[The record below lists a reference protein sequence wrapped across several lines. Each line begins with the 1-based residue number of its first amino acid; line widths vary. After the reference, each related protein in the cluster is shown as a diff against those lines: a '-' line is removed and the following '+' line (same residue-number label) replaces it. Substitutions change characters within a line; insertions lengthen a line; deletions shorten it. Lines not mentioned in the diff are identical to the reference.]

1 MPVIQNL
8 VNPARDTRRSSHSK
22 KHSSQKKSHSSTS
35 RTPVYSDYSV
45 DDTLPS
51 ISNAKL
57 VSVKS
62 ESSLL
67 SSQVSGKSGSPSD
80 YLSIKSEPCTPRVK
94 LEDFS
99 NDMSDLPT
107 NGVFQIPNDLCSRCM
122 IL

>member
-8 VNPARDTRRSSHSK
+8 VNPTRDTRRSSHSK
-22 KHSSQKKSHSSTS
+22 KHSSQKKAHSSTS

-45 DDTLPS
+45 DDALPS

-107 NGVFQIPNDLCSRCM
+107 NGVFT
-122 IL
+122 ILS